1 MKALMIYGMSLLFA
15 FSLYGQKASVQLIV
29 EPQEVAIN
37 QPFSITLKS
46 NIEGDVVENWPS
58 NFVKGY
64 GIQSMSRFV
73 QDVNTGK
80 MMQEHVLVFNGV
92 FTKLGTYKIGPF
104 YVKEGNKTYASNTVK
119 VHVVA
124 NPSSGQVTEDVTKQ
138 QLRQPAFGVIEVSS
152 NKIYEGEPLV
162 ISGRVFSKERT
173 FGRPVLRK
181 PFQIEGI
188 SDMYPLQQTE
198 RWESVQ
204 VKRKNYESFSFE
216 KKVLFPVGSGNLRIH
231 PFEIILPFGFQDFN
245 VVSSV
250 PHVEILPLP
259 ANAPSEFIGAV
270 GEFEIDQSISSNA
283 AKQGDIIQMN
293 LVISGKGN
301 LHAIETP
308 KVILPKGVN
317 AYGDAEVKE
326 DYEFGSEGASGKV
339 TYTYHLQLT
348 EEGEKVIKPVKVAF
362 FNPKSE
368 KYVTISAK
376 KSINIAVASNPKF
389 ELQHQTDSLVASNN
403 ILNDQHHLKDGKSK
417 LLQSDY
423 TWLWITLIGILSL
436 LVIYFAFK
444 SRKQGLRLD
453 EQTNF
458 DKQQITLNIP
468 TSQEINLLIE
478 ELKNHLDHHQD
489 DQFYATFDKVL
500 MQLMKHKLNIST
512 DQYVSRLELLDQLES
527 NNDSTKQT
535 IENLFRKCDATRYG
549 MALEVSEQ
557 REMLEQLNQIR

>member
-1 MKALMIYGMSLLFA
+1 
-15 FSLYGQKASVQLIV
+15 
-29 EPQEVAIN
+29 
-37 QPFSITLKS
+37 
-46 NIEGDVVENWPS
+46 
-58 NFVKGY
+58 
-64 GIQSMSRFV
+64 
-73 QDVNTGK
+73 
-80 MMQEHVLVFNGV
+80 
-92 FTKLGTYKIGPF
+92 
-104 YVKEGNKTYASNTVK
+104 
-119 VHVVA
+119 
-124 NPSSGQVTEDVTKQ
+124 
-138 QLRQPAFGVIEVSS
+138 
-152 NKIYEGEPLV
+152 
-162 ISGRVFSKERT
+162 
-173 FGRPVLRK
+173 
-181 PFQIEGI
+181 
-188 SDMYPLQQTE
+188 
-198 RWESVQ
+198 
-204 VKRKNYESFSFE
+204 
-216 KKVLFPVGSGNLRIH
+216 
-231 PFEIILPFGFQDFN
+231 
-245 VVSSV
+245 
-250 PHVEILPLP
+250 
-259 ANAPSEFIGAV
+259 
-270 GEFEIDQSISSNA
+270 
-283 AKQGDIIQMN
+283 
-293 LVISGKGN
+293 
-301 LHAIETP
+301 
-308 KVILPKGVN
+308 PKGVN

-403 ILNDQHHLKDGKSK
+403 ILNDQHHLKDGNSK

-500 MQLMKHKLNIST
+500 MQLMKHKLNISA